1 MKYIVTVVISGLFMS
16 GVVFGQTK
24 NYIEHKVEKGET
36 VVQIAKKYSVTPY
49 DIYRMNPDSQNGLK
63 ENSKI
68 LVPTASGKIITAKTE
83 DKKTAT
89 KEVLKEKV
97 KETLGTVT
105 ITHTVEPKEG
115 VYGIAK
121 KYGTT
126 VEAIYKSNP
135 AVEKDGLKIGQ
146 VLTFTAPKA
155 DKQQLKAEKK
165 ELKQE
170 LKQAA
175 AAGSGTASGKA
186 VYHIVEAKETKFG
199 IAKKYGLT
207 VPELEDLNPGIK
219 ENLEIGYNL
228 RLNKNVPSVQK
239 TVEKEIEKV
248 AEENKY
254 LSYQVKPKE
263 TMYRLTKSSGLSEE
277 QLISLNPELKDG
289 VKAGMVL
296 KLPNTSK
303 FDDVKTN
310 KASVDIVKTLKKD
323 GEKELVLFMPFN
335 LDKIASDSI
344 RSTQERL
351 KTDKFLNMT
360 LDFYAGAL
368 VAIDSAKALGLPL
381 KVKIYDSKETKN
393 ASAVAAIIDKNN
405 FANTDAVIGPFFQ
418 SNVETAANLLNQYNV
433 PVISPLSNEKG
444 KPYSNLFQA
453 MPNSNDVKQKM
464 FDYMKSKN
472 GNIIAVV
479 DPKKGSSR
487 QYLKDN
493 YPSVKF
499 AELNEKGN
507 VTLENIKSLMEA
519 DKTNFV
525 ILESESK
532 VMVLS
537 TLNILV
543 SALSQF
549 QVQLV
554 TLEKNETLDFEEIPL
569 SRLTKLKLLYPSVA
583 KDNETPE
590 AAIFAGTFKKK
601 NNIFPNRFATRGFDV
616 TFDVI
621 VRMFQENGFR
631 ESVNENASE
640 QVENK
645 FDYANINGGYYN
657 TGVYIMNYSDDLT
670 VKEAK

>member
-1 MKYIVTVVISGLFMS
+1 MKHFVTVVISGLFLS
-16 GVVFGQTK
+16 NVAFAQTK

-63 ENSKI
+63 ENTKI
-68 LVPTASGKIITAKTE
+68 LVPTSSGKIVSTKTE
-83 DKKTAT
+83 DKKAPV
-89 KEVLKEKV
+89 KEALKEKV
-97 KETLGTVT
+97 KEAVAYKT
-105 ITHTVEPKEG
+105 ISHTVEAKEG

-126 VEAIYKSNP
+126 IEAIYKSNP
-135 AVEKDGLKIGQ
+135 TVEKEGLKIGQ
-146 VLTFTAPKA
+146 VLTINVPKTEKEPVKNSVQEV
-155 DKQQLKAEKK
+155 KQSL
-165 ELKQE
+165 
-170 LKQAA
+170 AA
-175 AAGSGTASGKA
+175 TTGKTL
-186 VYHIVEAKETKFG
+186 YHIVEPKETKFG
-199 IAKKYGLT
+199 IAKKYGLS
-207 VPELEDLNPGIK
+207 VQELEDLNPAIK

-228 RLNKNVPSVQK
+228 RLSKNVPAVQK

-248 AEENKY
+248 AENNKY
-254 LSYQVKPKE
+254 ISYEVKPKE
-263 TMYRLTKSSGLSEE
+263 TMYRLTKSSGLSQE
-277 QLISLNPELKDG
+277 QLIVLNPELKEG

-296 KLPNTSK
+296 KLPNTSR
-303 FDDVKTN
+303 FDDVKGN
-310 KASVDIVKTLKKD
+310 KTSVDILKTIKKE

-335 LDKIASDSI
+335 LDRIASDSI

-351 KTDKFLNMT
+351 RSDKFLNMT

-368 VAIDSAKALGLPL
+368 MAIDSARALGLPV
-381 KVKIYDSKETKN
+381 KVRIFDSKETKN
-393 ASAVAAIIDKNN
+393 NSAVAAIIDKNN
-405 FANTDAVIGPFFQ
+405 FSNTDAVIGPFFQ
-418 SNVETAANLLNQYNV
+418 SNVENTANLLSQYNT

-444 KPYSNLFQA
+444 KPYSNLFQS
-453 MPNSNDVKQKM
+453 MPNSDDVKRKM
-464 FDYMKSKN
+464 FDYMQSKN
-472 GNIIAVV
+472 GNIIAIV

-487 QYLKDN
+487 QYLKEN
-493 YPSVKF
+493 YPSVKL
-499 AELNEKGN
+499 AELNEKGS

-519 DKTNFV
+519 DKVNFV
-525 ILESESK
+525 ILETESK
-532 VMVLS
+532 TLVLNS
-537 TLNILV
+537 LNILV

-569 SRLTKLKLLYPSVA
+569 SRLTKLKLLYPSVT

-590 AAIFAGTFKKK
+590 ALVFATTFKKK

-621 VRMFQENGFR
+621 VRMFQENGFK
-631 ESVNENASE
+631 ESITETASE

-645 FDYANINGGYYN
+645 FDYVGLGGGYYN
-657 TGVYIMNYSDDLT
+657 TGVYIMNYNDDLT

>member
-1 MKYIVTVVISGLFMS
+1 MKHFVTVVISGLFLS
-16 GVVFGQTK
+16 NVAFAQTK

-63 ENSKI
+63 ENTKI
-68 LVPTASGKIITAKTE
+68 LVPTGAGKMLAAKTD
-83 DKKTAT
+83 DKKAPV
-89 KEVLKEKV
+89 KEVIKDKV
-97 KETLGTVT
+97 KEAVATKT

-126 VEAIYKSNP
+126 IEAIYKSNP
-135 AVEKDGLKIGQ
+135 SVEKEGLKIGQ
-146 VLTFTAPKA
+146 VLTITVPKTDKEPVKNTVQEVKQSLAP
-155 DKQQLKAEKK
+155 
-165 ELKQE
+165 
-170 LKQAA
+170 
-175 AAGSGTASGKA
+175 TNGKTL
-186 VYHIVEAKETKFG
+186 YHIVEAKETKFG
-199 IAKKYGLT
+199 IAKKYGLS
-207 VPELEDLNPGIK
+207 VSELEDLNPGIK

-228 RLNKNVPSVQK
+228 RLSKNVPAVQK

-248 AEENKY
+248 AINNKY
-254 LSYQVKPKE
+254 MTYEVKPKE

-277 QLISLNPELKDG
+277 QLIALNPELKDG
-289 VKAGMVL
+289 VKAGMQL
-296 KLPNTSK
+296 KMPNTSK
-303 FDDVKTN
+303 FDDVKAN

-323 GEKELVLFMPFN
+323 NEKELVLFMPFN
-335 LDKIASDSI
+335 LDRIASDSV
-344 RSTQERL
+344 RTTQERL
-351 KTDKFLNMT
+351 RSDKFLNMT

-368 VAIDSAKALGLPL
+368 MAIDSARALGLPV
-381 KVKIYDSKETKN
+381 KVRIFDSKETKN
-393 ASAVAAIIDKNN
+393 NSAVATVIDKNN
-405 FANTDAVIGPFFQ
+405 FSNTDAVIGPFFQ
-418 SNVETAANLLNQYNV
+418 SNVENTANLLSQYNT

-444 KPYSNLFQA
+444 KPYSNLFQS
-453 MPNSNDVKQKM
+453 MPNSDDVKRKM
-464 FDYMKSKN
+464 FDYMQSKN
-472 GNIIAVV
+472 GNIIAIV

-487 QYLKDN
+487 QFLKEN
-493 YPSVKF
+493 YPSVRL
-499 AELNEKGN
+499 AELNEKGA

-519 DKTNFV
+519 DKVNFV
-525 ILESESK
+525 ILETESK
-532 VMVLS
+532 TLVLNS
-537 TLNILV
+537 LNVLV

-554 TLEKNETLDFEEIPL
+554 TLEKNETLDFDEIPL
-569 SRLTKLKLLYPSVA
+569 SRLTKLRLLYPSVT

-590 AAIFAGTFKKK
+590 ALVFANTFKKK

-621 VRMFQENGFR
+621 VRMFQENGFK

-645 FDYANINGGYYN
+645 FDYTSLGGGYYN
-657 TGVYIMNYSDDLT
+657 TGVYIMNYNDDLT